1 MAGWQTDACRPQ
13 CGCLGRRSVGVCPA
27 RAGAERAA
35 TVAGDMRKQPEPCSG
50 GTGGWSRCG
59 WQGGARVARSTYR
72 AGQATTALTRQRRR
86 QMRRGHLRE
95 AEAPP
100 PTQPGMSPSAL
111 RAMHERSSGSY
122 PSRRW
127 WGVGQGTE
135 GRHLTTTPR
144 RSGVR
149 AFADCG
155 MPRWGTDCRTGQLQP
170 TEERRGKKRRR
181 QQRAAPRTRGK
192 TAGALLMLWRRERRG
207 CVSVPARCPGLRCG
221 PGRAALDPSGRIPQ
235 RGRGSS
241 LLGTPSGEQRSI
253 LLAVPGQG
261 TGPQHSQVRT
271 LAIRTTRPVCR
282 CRLAAGNGPTPSA
295 PGMLPRMGLRLT
307 SPPLPA
313 PTPTRTPA

>member
-1 MAGWQTDACRPQ
+1 MV
-13 CGCLGRRSVGVCPA
+13 SVSC
-27 RAGAERAA
+27 ER
-35 TVAGDMRKQPEPCSG
+35 C
-50 GTGGWSRCG
+50 
-59 WQGGARVARSTYR
+59 
-72 AGQATTALTRQRRR
+72 
-86 QMRRGHLRE
+86 
-95 AEAPP
+95 
-100 PTQPGMSPSAL
+100 
-111 RAMHERSSGSY
+111 
-122 PSRRW
+122 
-127 WGVGQGTE
+127 WGVGSGELGAGIPAPPQAGDRASERSRTTNPPDGE
-135 GRHLTTTPR
+135 AKLRPLLSNRH
-144 RSGVR
+144 V
-149 AFADCG
+149 
-155 MPRWGTDCRTGQLQP
+155 
-170 TEERRGKKRRR
+170 GKKPRR

-207 CVSVPARCPGLRCG
+207 FVSVPARCPGLRCG
-221 PGRAALDPSGRIPQ
+221 PGRAALYPSGRIPQ

-295 PGMLPRMGLRLT
+295 PGMLPRVGLRLT